1 MYYAFRDLWTLLLYY
16 MQIIR
21 KFIVLQRYVD
31 PSGKQ
36 SQYDT
41 WNVAKRTGTEHVGC
55 RILNPTVPR
64 SVEFRKLLERDDR
77 FASFNSKEC
86 CYGRQL
92 SWQKQ
97 NPLYVEEPRWI
108 KIDNDRKESHLRHS
122 RLGMIDPFVISRG
135 QKFHEKLRN
144 IASDS
149 KRGESPIEYEDPNVI
164 LADDPETIESTTQD
178 RRSTYANSRLG
189 RNKNNDNCDDS
200 DDNNEEEK
208 NLKRTDEKRNDH
220 LRSTNYEN
228 SLFAT
233 RRKRVYD
240 ERKRYSKNEEESGR
254 FEEVSSTFN
263 KQKDKRGADFRKIP
277 ATYRSKDEIISRPIY
292 TPRLT
297 TFHMPIEL
305 ARISRNAIGEKGNS
319 VLFHVR
325 MKRDSNTANSA
336 SAVVKNIVVE
346 STYRPNWRYRH
357 VRKRTPTILAY
368 LERERRGSV
377 GYDTLDSILGQP
389 YFISEGKRTNN
400 RYDEKILS
408 ERLESKEFESMI
420 DSFVDKEMLREDLK
434 CDSNKCKDRFS
445 ERERRTKKRQNHLQ
459 GNEMKEIVKDLL
471 SKFDPFYA
479 SRGKRVSLPSL
490 NESF

>member
-1 MYYAFRDLWTLLLYY
+1 MYCVFRDLWTLLLYY
-16 MQIIR
+16 MQIIT

-41 WNVAKRTGTEHVGC
+41 WNLARRIGTEHVGC
-55 RILNPTVPR
+55 RILNPTIPR

-86 CYGRQL
+86 CYRRQL
-92 SWQKQ
+92 GWEKQ
-97 NPLYVEEPRWI
+97 NPFYVEEPRWI
-108 KIDNDRKESHLRHS
+108 EIDNDHKESHSRHS
-122 RLGMIDPFVISRG
+122 RLETIDPFIISRG
-135 QKFHEKLRN
+135 KKFHEKLTN
-144 IASDS
+144 LVNDS

-164 LADDPETIESTTQD
+164 LADDPETIEPTMED
-178 RRSTYANSRLG
+178 RRSTYPNSRLG
-189 RNKNNDNCDDS
+189 RNENNDNYDDS
-200 DDNNEEEK
+200 GDNNEEEK
-208 NLKRTDEKRNDH
+208 NLKRTNEKCIDY
-220 LRSTNYEN
+220 LPSTNYEN

-233 RRKRVYD
+233 RRKRAYD
-240 ERKRYSKNEEESGR
+240 ERKRHSKNKEKSGR
-254 FEEVSSTFN
+254 FEKVEPTFS
-263 KQKDKRGADFRKIP
+263 KQKDKRGADSRETP
-277 ATYRSKDEIISRPIY
+277 ATYRSKDEIVSRPIY

-346 STYRPNWRYRH
+346 STYRPNWRYKH
-357 VRKRTPTILAY
+357 VRKTTPTILAY

-377 GYDTLDSILGQP
+377 GYDMLDSILRQP
-389 YFISEGKRTNN
+389 YFISKGKRTNN
-400 RYDEKILS
+400 RHDEKILS

-420 DSFVDKEMLREDLK
+420 DSFMDKGKLREHLK
-434 CDSNKCKDRFS
+434 CDSNKCKDRFG
-445 ERERRTKKRQNHLQ
+445 ERERRTKKLQ
-459 GNEMKEIVKDLL
+459 DHFQGVETKEIVKDLL

-479 SRGKRVSLPSL
+479 SRGKRVLLPSL

>member
-1 MYYAFRDLWTLLLYY
+1 MYYVFRDLWTLLLYY
-16 MQIIR
+16 MQIIT

-36 SQYDT
+36 SQYDS
-41 WNVAKRTGTEHVGC
+41 WNLAKRIGAEHVGR
-55 RILNPTVPR
+55 RILNPTIPR

-86 CYGRQL
+86 CYHRQL
-92 SWQKQ
+92 GLEKQ
-97 NPLYVEEPRWI
+97 NPFYVEEPTWVE
-108 KIDNDRKESHLRHS
+108 IDNDRKEKHSRHS
-122 RLGMIDPFVISRG
+122 RLETIDPFIISRG
-135 QKFHEKLRN
+135 KKFHEKLRN

-164 LADDPETIESTTQD
+164 LADDQKTIESTTED
-178 RRSTYANSRLG
+178 GRSTYANSRLEK
-189 RNKNNDNCDDS
+189 NKNNDNYDDGG
-200 DDNNEEEK
+200 DNDEEEE
-208 NLKRTDEKRNDH
+208 NLKRTDDKCIDH
-220 LRSTNYEN
+220 LRSNNYEN

-233 RRKRVYD
+233 RRKRAYD
-240 ERKRYSKNEEESGR
+240 ERKIYSKNEEKSGR
-254 FEEVSSTFN
+254 FEKVESTFN
-263 KQKDKRGADFRKIP
+263 KRKDMRGADFRKIP
-277 ATYRSKDEIISRPIY
+277 ATYRSKDEIVSRPIY

-305 ARISRNAIGEKGNS
+305 ARVSRNAIGEKGNS

-357 VRKRTPTILAY
+357 VRKTTPTILAY

-377 GYDTLDSILGQP
+377 GYDMLDSILRQP
-389 YFISEGKRTNN
+389 YFISKGKRTNN
-400 RYDEKILS
+400 WHDEKILS

-420 DSFVDKEMLREDLK
+420 DSFVDRGKLREDLK
-434 CDSNKCKDRFS
+434 CDSNTCKDRFS
-445 ERERRTKKRQNHLQ
+445 ERERRTKKLQDHLQ
-459 GNEMKEIVKDLL
+459 EVKTKGIVKDLL

-479 SRGKRVSLPSL
+479 SRGKRVLLPSL